1 MDTIPAIIIGLII
14 IVYGIFVY
22 NGKLLCT
29 LITHKTRFKDETDE
43 KYKRKIYRT
52 YGIILTIIG
61 TVILKGGIILFCKV
75 ILTTKNNYLY

>member
-14 IVYGIFVY
+14 IIYGIFVY
-22 NGKLLCT
+22 NGKLLCA
-29 LITHKTRFKDETDE
+29 LITYRARFKDEIDK

-61 TVILKGGIILFCKV
+61 TVILAIGIILFCKG
-75 ILTTKNNYLY
+75 IITTKNNYLY